1 VAYVESAALV
11 SGHAAVLLNRIL
23 SAPLVAKP
31 LDRLAD
37 PEMDALRLAVRRAA
51 KAYTHASTGQ
61 RSGET
66 PDDSAG
72 PQWGQE
78 ISTDEAAR
86 MLGVSRRRV
95 QQLAE
100 GGMGRRVA
108 GRWRL
113 DSTAVLAYRDE
124 RRRCA

>member
-1 VAYVESAALV
+1 MYVDGAALV
-11 SGHAAVLLNRIL
+11 SGHAADILNRIL

-31 LDRLAD
+31 LDRLSD
-37 PEMDALRLAVRRAA
+37 PEVEAMREAIRRAA
-51 KAYTHASTGQ
+51 KAYAQAGPDE
-61 RSGET
+61 RNDET
-66 PDDSAG
+66 SDDPTG
-72 PQWGQE
+72 PQWGEE

-86 MLGVSRRRV
+86 VLGVSRRRA

-113 DSTAVLAYRDE
+113 DSLAVLAYRDE

>member
-1 VAYVESAALV
+1 MTYVAGAALV
-11 SGHAAVLLNRIL
+11 SGRAAVVLDRIL
-23 SAPLVAKP
+23 SAPRVAKP

-37 PEMDALRLAVRRAA
+37 PEMEAVRLAVRRAA
-51 KAYTHASTGQ
+51 KAYTQASAI
-61 RSGET
+61 RRNGET
-66 PDDSAG
+66 PDDQDE

-78 ISTDEAAR
+78 ISTVEAAR
-86 MLGVSRRRV
+86 LLGVSLRRA

-108 GRWRL
+108 GRWLL